1 MYISITD
8 SETGGNKAGSEQLV
22 NYLEKENRAV
32 PEDAANVRELWFNTA
47 SREIIPQEVRVR
59 IDNNIAKLGRND
71 AKFFLINISP
81 SQKEI
86 GFLKE
91 RFGEKGAEEKLK
103 QYAVRVMDAYADNF
117 KRPSVHDSKDLLWYG
132 KVERCRYYSF
142 KDDEV
147 AQGTVKAGDRKPGE
161 QLHVQIIVSRKD
173 ISNKIKLSPL
183 NNSRGLNKEH
193 SQKLGQF
200 DRVAFKGS
208 AELIFDQMFR
218 FERPLVDTVNYALT
232 MKKGSPDQ
240 KKDIYLKNQ
249 LQIRPIDSH
258 EQFFSETTT
267 VISAD
272 NTLKLQLP
280 ITGINISTAGLF
292 DILSADDAFIYENTE
307 DQIKDFRKKKKKKR
321 RPPGI

>member
-1 MYISITD
+1 MYVSITD
-8 SETGGNKAGSEQLV
+8 SETGSNKAGSEQLV

-32 PEDAANVRELWFNTA
+32 PEDDANARELWFNTA
-47 SREIIPQEVRVR
+47 SKEIIPQEVRVR

-91 RFGEKGAEEKLK
+91 RFGVQGAEEKLK

-132 KVERCRYYSF
+132 KLERRRYYRF

-147 AQGTVKAGDRKPGE
+147 VQGIVKAGDRKPGE

-208 AELIFDQMFR
+208 AEQIFDQMFG
-218 FERPLVDTVNYALT
+218 FDRPLEETVNYALT
-232 MKKGSPDQ
+232 MKKGNPDKIQ
-240 KKDIYLKNQ
+240 DIYLKNQ
-249 LQIRPIDSH
+249 LQSRPIDS
-258 EQFFSETTT
+258 QQNSLYETTT
-267 VISAD
+267 IIFP
-272 NTLKLQLP
+272 NNNLELQLP
-280 ITGINISTAGLF
+280 ITGINISGAGLF
-292 DILSADDAFIYENTE
+292 DILSADDAFIYENME

>member
-8 SETGGNKAGSEQLV
+8 SETGSNKAGSEQLV

-32 PEDAANVRELWFNTA
+32 REDAANARELWFNTA
-47 SREIIPQEVRVR
+47 SKEIIPQEVRIR

-91 RFGEKGAEEKLK
+91 RFGVQGAEEKLK

-132 KVERCRYYSF
+132 KLERNRYYSF

-147 AQGTVKAGDRKPGE
+147 IQGTVKAGDRKPGE

-193 SQKLGQF
+193 SEKLGQF

-208 AELIFDQMFR
+208 AEQIFDQMFG
-218 FERPLVDTVNYALT
+218 FDRPLEETVNYALT
-232 MKKGSPDQ
+232 MKKGCTDQ
-240 KKDIYLKNQ
+240 KQDIYLKNQ
-249 LQIRPIDSH
+249 LQSRPIDS
-258 EQFFSETTT
+258 QQNSLYDTVK
-267 VISAD
+267 VISPH
-272 NTLKLQLP
+272 NKPELQQL
-280 ITGINISTAGLF
+280 IDGIDFPAAGLF
-292 DILSADDAFIYENTE
+292 DILSADNGLVYENME

>member
-1 MYISITD
+1 MYVSITD
-8 SETGGNKAGSEQLV
+8 SETGSNKAGSEQLV

-32 PEDAANVRELWFNTA
+32 PEDDANARELWFNTA

-91 RFGEKGAEEKLK
+91 RFGEQGAEEKLK

-132 KVERCRYYSF
+132 KVERCRYYNF
-142 KDDEV
+142 KDAEV
-147 AQGTVKAGDRKPGE
+147 AHGTVKAGDRKPGE

-208 AELIFDQMFR
+208 AELIFDQMFG
-218 FERPLVDTVNYALT
+218 FDRPLVDTVNYALT
-232 MKKGSPDQ
+232 MKKGSSDQ
-240 KKDIYLKNQ
+240 KQDIYLKNQ
-249 LQIRPIDSH
+249 LQSRPIHS
-258 EQFFSETTT
+258 QQNSLYETTT
-267 VISAD
+267 IISP
-272 NTLKLQLP
+272 NNNLELQLP
-280 ITGINISTAGLF
+280 ITGINISAAGLF
-292 DILSADDAFIYENTE
+292 DILSADDAFIYENME